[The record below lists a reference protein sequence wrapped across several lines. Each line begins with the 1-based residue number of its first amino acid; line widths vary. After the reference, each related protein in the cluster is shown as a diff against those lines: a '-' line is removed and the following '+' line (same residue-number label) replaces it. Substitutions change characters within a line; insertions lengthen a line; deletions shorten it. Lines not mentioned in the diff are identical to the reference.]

1 MENYKINSK
10 LKIYEDIKNIYYAK
24 PDKTLAQHNEELHIQ
39 KKKLINLG
47 YLSDE
52 KLIELLEYSIEFHDI
67 GKINSEFQIRVKENK
82 NKIEH
87 KELMRKI
94 RNELGGKIPLSKYKD
109 ISGKNNDM
117 YILTLKQAL
126 RVEKGLK
133 FIVQSK

>member
-1 MENYKINSK
+1 
-10 LKIYEDIKNIYYAK
+10 
-24 PDKTLAQHNEELHIQ
+24 
-39 KKKLINLG
+39 
-47 YLSDE
+47 
-52 KLIELLEYSIEFHDI
+52 
-67 GKINSEFQIRVKENK
+67 
-82 NKIEH
+82 
-87 KELMRKI
+87 MRKI